1 MWRFMVKKQG
11 GAMAGEE
18 IKGDV
23 WDNMGFWLNQLLKIL
38 AEVRPEWSDNT
49 WGIVREEDTY

>member
-1 MWRFMVKKQG
+1 MVKKQG

-38 AEVRPEWSDNT
+38 AEVRPE
-49 WGIVREEDTY
+49 